1 MTMTRPADFNAE
13 APAAPAC
20 RATVDRLQLVLDGEL
35 GQAALDADPHPA
47 VCAACRERI
56 AAARLMLSV
65 LATPSE
71 PIPLPTGMTD
81 AILAAVRVDRAARIR
96 RRTYAIAVAACLALV
111 ASGAVLAWLTS
122 SPPQPSVPLS
132 PFLHTPDVA
141 NGKPEPAPEPRPVRI
156 GDELARAGEAL
167 RGTSKPLTEP
177 AAAAPELFARLTDAL
192 SRPGLPAEDFEPARK
207 SLADLPEAARL
218 GLEPVTGTAQK
229 AFARLL
235 HDVSGVSAK
244 PKS

>member
-1 MTMTRPADFNAE
+1 MTRPADFNAE
-13 APAAPAC
+13 ASVPPAC

-35 GQAALDADPHPA
+35 GQAVLDADPHPA
-47 VCAACRERI
+47 ACAACRDRI

-65 LATPSE
+65 LAVPPE

-81 AILAAVRVDRAARIR
+81 AILTAVRSDRAARIR
-96 RRTYAIAVAACLALV
+96 RRTYAIAVAACVAFVVSVALLAR
-111 ASGAVLAWLTS
+111 LTS
-122 SPPQPSVPLS
+122 SPPQPIVPVDPRVS
-132 PFLHTPDVA
+132 DVA
-141 NGKPEPAPEPRPVRI
+141 NGRPEPAPEPRPVRI
-156 GDELARAGEAL
+156 GDELAKAGEAL

-177 AAAAPELFARLTDAL
+177 AAAAPELFAKLTDVL
-192 SRPGLPAEDFEPARK
+192 SRPALPAEDFEPARR
-207 SLADLPEAARL
+207 SLAELPEAARL

>member
-1 MTMTRPADFNAE
+1 
-13 APAAPAC
+13 
-20 RATVDRLQLVLDGEL
+20 VDRLQLVLDGEL

-56 AAARLMLSV
+56 AAARMLLSV
-65 LATPSE
+65 LATPPE

-81 AILAAVRVDRAARIR
+81 AILTAVRQDRRGRVR
-96 RRTYAIAVAACLALV
+96 RRVFALAGGVAVAAAVVV
-111 ASGAVLAWLTS
+111 AVWLRWAGES
-122 SPPQPSVPLS
+122 SQG
-132 PFLHTPDVA
+132 PDVA
-141 NGKPEPAPEPRPVRI
+141 NKQPNLPNPAPEPAPEPRPVRI
-156 GDELARAGEAL
+156 GDELAKAGEAL
-167 RGTSKPLTEP
+167 RGTSRPLTEP
-177 AAAAPELFARLTDAL
+177 AAAAPELFAKLTDAL
-192 SRPGLPAEDFEPARK
+192 SRPALPAEDFEPARR
-207 SLADLPEAARL
+207 SLAELPEAARL